1 MTGKILFT
9 VTESLTQPQSPF
21 PTQAVLGVPVSLVG
35 MEDVL
40 DAVRTWVNGAEPALI
55 ITADATA
62 LVIAHENPRFKAMT
76 QQAKLVTADGVGI
89 LWALKR
95 KGVANPP
102 KVSGVEL
109 VAELCRESAAHGFRL
124 FFLGAEP
131 GVAELAAEKLR
142 LRYPG
147 CNIVGTRHG
156 YFTSDDDPIVA
167 EEIALAR
174 PDVLL
179 VAMGMPRQEEF
190 FMATQPITG
199 AKVGIGVGGSFDVYS
214 GRTKRA
220 PKLVQKLHMEW
231 LWRLLLNPKKIGKV
245 KLLPKFVRLLLTEPK

>member
-1 MTGKILFT
+1 M
-9 VTESLTQPQSPF
+9 TESPPQSQPQF
-21 PTQAVLGVPVSLVG
+21 PTQVVLGVPVSLVS
-35 MEDVL
+35 METVIE
-40 DAVRTWVNGAEPALI
+40 AIRGWVSRNEPSLI
-55 ITADATA
+55 VTADATA
-62 LVIAHENPRFKAMT
+62 LVIARENPNFMALT
-76 QQAKLVTADGVGI
+76 HQAKLVTADGVGI

-95 KGVANPP
+95 LGVKHPP

-109 VAELCRESAAHGFRL
+109 VGELCRESAASGLRL

-156 YFTSDDDPIVA
+156 YFTPDDDSLVA
-167 EEIALAR
+167 EEIALSR
-174 PDVLL
+174 PDILL

-190 FMATQPITG
+190 FMSTQPITG

-220 PKLVQKLHMEW
+220 PKIVQSLHFEW
-231 LWRLLLNPKKIGKV
+231 LWRLILNPKKIGKV
-245 KLLPKFVRLLLTEPK
+245 KMLPRFVKLLLSEPK

>member
-9 VTESLTQPQSPF
+9 VTESPTHPQSPF
-21 PTQAVLGVPVSLVG
+21 PTQTVLGVPVSLVN
-35 MEDVL
+35 MEEVL
-40 DAVRTWVNGAEPALI
+40 EAVRTWVKGTEPALI
-55 ITADATA
+55 VTADATA
-62 LVIAHENPRFKAMT
+62 LVIAHENPKFKALA

-95 KGVANPP
+95 MGVANPP

-109 VAELCRESAAHGFRL
+109 VAELCRESAAYGYRL

-156 YFTSDDDPIVA
+156 YFTPDDDPIVA
-167 EEIALAR
+167 EEIAQAR
-174 PDVLL
+174 PDILL

-190 FMATQPITG
+190 YMATQPITG

-220 PKLVQKLHMEW
+220 PKLVQRLHMEW

-245 KLLPKFVRLLLTEPK
+245 KLLPRFVRLLLTESK